1 MRIAYQYHHLTENA
15 KRVAQRNNKGM
26 LLTQFLYNADG
37 TRFKVSTTVDLF
49 K

>member
-1 MRIAYQYHHLTENA
+1 MRIAYHYHHLTENA

-37 TRFKVSTTVDLF
+37 TRFEHSTTVDLF